1 MTKAL
6 NTILVGAPGSGKGTQ
21 AKRIEEQFGLPQ
33 ISTGD
38 MLRAARRAGSPLG
51 KQAAEYMDGGK
62 LVPDELIIGLI
73 EERLKADDCG
83 GGFVLDGF
91 PRTLPQ
97 AEALAEMLKKA
108 ALEIAKVIVID
119 VPEEDIVGRITGRRS
134 CKDCGAVYHVQF
146 SPPKAEGVCDSCGKD
161 ALYQRSDDT
170 EDKVRVRLKAFADQT
185 GEVIPYY
192 EGLGVVERVDGAR
205 KPAEVYESIKAV
217 LEAARA

>member
-21 AKRIEEQFGLPQ
+21 AKRIEADFSLPQ

-38 MLRAARRAGSPLG
+38 MLRAARRAGTPLG
-51 KQAAEYMDGGK
+51 KQAAEFMDAGK
-62 LVPDELIIGLI
+62 LVPDSLIIGLI
-73 EERLKADDCG
+73 EERLKEEDCK

-97 AEALAEMLKKA
+97 AEALSEMLDA
-108 ALEIAKVIVID
+108 AGLKIESVVVID

-134 CKDCGAVYHVQF
+134 CKECGAVYHVSF
-146 SPPKAEGVCDSCGKD
+146 SPPKVEGVCDNCGAT

-170 EDKVRVRLKAFADQT
+170 EEKVRVRLKAYADQT
-185 GEVIPYY
+185 AAVIPFY
-192 EGLGVVERVDGAR
+192 EGKGVVSRVNGAQ
-205 KPAEVYESIKAV
+205 KPAAVYEETKAV
-217 LEAARA
+217 LEAARG